1 MGERVLTVDTVK
13 KRFGG
18 LVALN
23 DASLYVDKGE
33 IVGLIGPN
41 GAGKTTMFNSIAGV
55 FPVTSGKIEFKGKDI
70 THAKAYQRC
79 QMGIGRTFQ
88 ITKPFGNMT
97 VLENVAIGG
106 LYGTGEK
113 INYLSMKE
121 RERCLAEAEVILKNM
136 QLDHRKDVMASTLN
150 VPERKRLEVCRAL
163 ATKPELLLLDEVVAG
178 LNPSEVDEMVEMIN
192 NIKKQGVTILMIE
205 HVMKAVM
212 AVSDRMYVLSFGS
225 MIAEGTPQE
234 IASNDTV
241 IEAYLGKKRGI
252 KEVK

>member
-1 MGERVLTVDTVK
+1 MSERVLTVDTVK

-55 FPVTSGKIEFKGKDI
+55 FPVTSGTIEFMGKDI

-79 QMGIGRTFQ
+79 KMGIGRTFQ

-106 LYGTGEK
+106 LYGTSEK
-113 INYLSMKE
+113 INFLSMKE
-121 RERCLAEAEVILKNM
+121 KERCLAEAEQILKDM

-163 ATKPELLLLDEVVAG
+163 ATKPELLLLDEVIAG
-178 LNPSEVDEMVEMIN
+178 LNPSEVDDMVEMIM

-252 KEVK
+252 KEGK